1 MIIILIHHKHI
12 YTHTDV
18 DWLKI
23 DLIISLGQF
32 FITIKTVKV
41 TTTTTKK
48 NYRNELH
55 ACMHVPDTDSRKKNE
70 WGKFRPKL
78 NRKGFPISIWKR
90 KETGGR
96 EGGGGE

>member
-1 MIIILIHHKHI
+1 
-12 YTHTDV
+12 
-18 DWLKI
+18 
-23 DLIISLGQF
+23 
-32 FITIKTVKV
+32 
-41 TTTTTKK
+41 
-48 NYRNELH
+48 
-55 ACMHVPDTDSRKKNE
+55 MHVPDTDSRKKNE